1 VDTEGEIQKVNLD
14 ETQLRVTLGRLLK
27 DSQGHCA
34 KISSLRREPSPFATS
49 FPVEVMSVSLENGDE
64 MSLFVKHPGSEQS
77 DHPDKQ
83 RRDREILVYE
93 KLLGEIPLPA
103 VKYYGSRWN
112 EKTKRCDIF
121 LEYIDDWNLKYQ
133 DLEHW
138 FTAARRLAQFHAY
151 FATRAE
157 RLLTCDFLLR
167 LDTQYLCQWAE
178 RALSVVG
185 DQSAELEAKLA
196 RVVNNYE
203 RVTEAL
209 SRQPPTLV
217 HNDLAPKNVMA
228 DRSCNPARLYFVDW
242 EMAGVGCGLLDL
254 VHLKYGLDPV
264 NDQKMCAAYCEE
276 MAGTDLVPPDAPDR
290 NSLFAA
296 CEVHQ
301 TIYRLAHS
309 KSWRLPL
316 AKVAEWVI
324 EAEQFMARI

>member
-1 VDTEGEIQKVNLD
+1 VDIAGETSMASRD
-14 ETQLRVTLGRLLK
+14 ETSLRLTLERLLQVA
-27 DSQGHCA
+27 QGPGVKA
-34 KISSLRREPSPFATS
+34 SGLRREPSPFATL
-49 FPVEVMSVSLENGDE
+49 FPAEVLSVSLESGDE
-64 MSLFVKHPGSEQS
+64 VSFFVKHLGYEQS

-83 RRDREILVYE
+83 CRDREIRVYE
-93 KLLGEIPLPA
+93 ELLREDHLPA

-112 EKTKRCDIF
+112 EMTKRREVF
-121 LEYIDDWNLKYQ
+121 LEHIDDWDLKYH

-138 FTAARRLAQFHAY
+138 FTAARRLAQLHAY

-157 RLLTCDFLLR
+157 RLLACDFLLR
-167 LDTQYLCQWAE
+167 LDARYFYEWAD
-178 RALSVVG
+178 RALSVVA
-185 DQSAELEAKLA
+185 DQSAELAAELEC
-196 RVVNNYE
+196 VVDNYN

-209 SRQPPTLV
+209 ARQPLTLV

-228 DRSCNPARLYFVDW
+228 DRSSSPARICFVDW

-264 NDQKMCAAYCEE
+264 NDQKMRAAYCEG
-276 MAGTDLVPPDAPDR
+276 MADTDLLPPDPQER

-309 KSWRLPL
+309 KSWRLPT
-316 AKVAEWVI
+316 AMVAQWVM